1 MEATPVAAHTSAA
14 FVLCFQ
20 SLYHA
25 GKRLAF
31 PCDPQ
36 GHVNMDSLGDR
47 ALNNYLYARTLIGR
61 EFGWPTVV
69 SGALSPP

>member
-1 MEATPVAAHTSAA
+1 MDATPVAAPLSAP

-25 GKRLAF
+25 GKRLVF
-31 PCDPQ
+31 PCDRQ
-36 GHVNMDSLGDR
+36 GHVNMDSLGYR

-61 EFGWPTVV
+61 EFGWPKVE
-69 SGALSPP
+69 SGNSSPR